1 LLNRP
6 SFAEA
11 GLSDFKK
18 MKNNPMQS
26 IDAAAAGPP
35 LTSGHSAPP
44 LLVSHYELA

>member
-11 GLSDFKK
+11 GLSDFKR

-26 IDAAAAGPP
+26 IDAAPP
-35 LTSGHSAPP
+35 FF
-44 LLVSHYELA
+44 VSNYELA